1 MRGKLDQRAGH
12 LEVKYAI
19 SRDIKDEDI
28 DQMMQKLA
36 DWDASSSEVL
46 KSVEEKM
53 KLAKDNYDV
62 EQERRKEHA
71 AKVEEAKSKLSS
83 MDVEGAQA
91 SMDAEYYEQEET
103 DFRRSGRSA
112 GKRRMQHN
120 RAR

>member
-1 MRGKLDQRAGH
+1 M
-12 LEVKYAI
+12 KYAI

-71 AKVEEAKSKLSS
+71 APSPALGSPALAVMLCRSSASSLLGGGRDGSKKGG
-83 MDVEGAQA
+83 GA
-91 SMDAEYYEQEET
+91 D
-103 DFRRSGRSA
+103 G
-112 GKRRMQHN
+112 
-120 RAR
+120 